1 MHPFFEDYNF
11 FGFVHRGGDEEKT
24 ENTLEAFQYSSDLGF
39 VFMET
44 DVQST
49 LDGKVVIFH
58 DETLERVAGIN
69 KKVSQLTFQEIKKID
84 LINDFYLELENIIM
98 NIQSLAEKINADL
111 KIIELAKQ
119 EQSVASSLIEN
130 GMISQIEMEN
140 AELNILESEL
150 LLLQSKLQ
158 YQISLAALYR
168 LIGGKEILYEN

>member
-69 KKVSQLTFQEIKKID
+69 KKVSQLTFQEIKKIV
-84 LINDFYLELENIIM
+84 ITNR
-98 NIQSLAEKINADL
+98 
-111 KIIELAKQ
+111 
-119 EQSVASSLIEN
+119 ASF
-130 GMISQIEMEN
+130 
-140 AELNILESEL
+140 A
-150 LLLQSKLQ
+150 
-158 YQISLAALYR
+158 
-168 LIGGKEILYEN
+168 